1 MRPHRRVMSLKNTGA
16 LREFVAI
23 SAALLWL
30 AALAALLW
38 QLLAVHGVDLAALD
52 ERDVERFVRA
62 WGAWSALASVALMVL
77 HSFLP
82 LPAEIIPIANGMLFG
97 PLLGI
102 ALTWAGA
109 MLGAVLSFALAR
121 GLGRGFVRLV
131 VAEARFRRLERLS
144 PRPGT
149 LLYVRLVP
157 FISFNLVNYAAGLMG
172 VPWWTF
178 LWTTA
183 LGILPLTVAMVL
195 LGGQILRAP
204 LWSWIAAAA
213 ALLLLWLLLERL
225 RRAREARR

>member
-1 MRPHRRVMSLKNTGA
+1 MSLKSTGA
-16 LREFVAI
+16 LREIVAI
-23 SAALLWL
+23 VAALLLLGAVAFLFL
-30 AALAALLW
+30 ALFAA
-38 QLLAVHGVDLAALD
+38 HGVDLAALD
-52 ERDVERFVRA
+52 EHDVERFVRA

-77 HSFLP
+77 HSFVP

-121 GLGRGFVRLV
+121 WLGRGFVRLFV
-131 VAEARFRRLERLS
+131 SEPRFNRLAQLS

-157 FISFNLVNYAAGLMG
+157 FISFNLVNYAAGLTG
-172 VPWWTF
+172 VTWWTF

-195 LGGQILRAP
+195 LGGEILRAP
-204 LWSWIAAAA
+204 RWSWVAVAA
-213 ALLLLWLLLERL
+213 ALLLAWLLVERL
-225 RRAREARR
+225 KRARHAPR

>member
-1 MRPHRRVMSLKNTGA
+1 MTPEKRRESLA
-16 LREFVAI
+16 MA
-23 SAALLWL
+23 AALLLL
-30 AALAALLW
+30 AAAIIGLW
-38 QLLAVHGVDLAALD
+38 RLLALKGIDLFALD
-52 ERDVERFVRA
+52 EQAAAHFVKA

-82 LPAEIIPIANGMLFG
+82 LPAEIIPMANGMLFG

-102 ALTWAGA
+102 ALTWLGA

-121 GLGRGFVRLV
+121 WLGRGVVRLF
-131 VAEARFRRLERLS
+131 VAEARFQRLAHLS

-157 FISFNLVNYAAGLMG
+157 FISFNLVNYAAGLLG

-195 LGGQILRAP
+195 LGGAMLHAP
-204 LWSWIAAAA
+204 LWAWIAIIA
-213 ALLLLWLLLERL
+213 ALLLLWLVI
-225 RRAREARR
+225 ARRHR